1 MTFIKLCFRPTTTVA
16 AENLFLRKQLGLF
29 IERKAKP
36 RRATSCIRFTLAQ
49 LSCLFD
55 WRNALT
61 VVKPDTLIGWHRKG
75 FRFFWKLKSR
85 PRGRPPIPARLRN
98 LIAEMASSNPTWG
111 EERIADELFLKMGI
125 RISGFLRK
133 PFVVSECTF
142 FKCLLLDGSLRSK
155 RTACGS
161 ARTVR

>member
-1 MTFIKLCFRPTTTVA
+1 MGQLQWLSRIDLCHQFCTRFGPSSAFFSTWTFIKLCFRPTISVA

-98 LIAEMASSNPTWG
+98 LIAEMASSNPTLG
-111 EERIADELFLKMGI
+111 
-125 RISGFLRK
+125 
-133 PFVVSECTF
+133 
-142 FKCLLLDGSLRSK
+142 
-155 RTACGS
+155 
-161 ARTVR
+161 